1 MPHNLMR
8 AARFHEYGPPE
19 SLVQCP
25 YQACLAH
32 DPPPKR
38 RIDAVLGHR
47 GRTDEVPP
55 AVFLLSSVSHD
66 LRSDL
71 SA

>member
-55 AVFLLSSVSHD
+55 AVFCCRASRTTCPTNLFH
-66 LRSDL
+66 
-71 SA
+71 